1 MKKILIAFFV
11 VVLVVAFILNG
22 SETFEAKGS
31 KRLDR
36 TIPLNQVCN
45 KTFLRNYILKQIP
58 EGAKLVSVEWRIAYF
73 NNSKDA
79 SKPLFANPLLPHN
92 SFKFQWC
99 FPRYYITNVN
109 GPYEAWGT
117 NCIAKFAGEFG
128 PTTIH
133 VSQSTSISNSFSAD
147 ASVSAKVVSARVG
160 FSVTASRTAT
170 LSGDLSIPSGKLGVI
185 EVYPIYDAYNYD
197 VMYNPLLGSP
207 YKAGRGSARKAV
219 GIFYL
224 KYIWSE

>member
-1 MKKILIAFFV
+1 MKKILTAFLV
-11 VVLVVAFILNG
+11 VVLVAAFILNG

-45 KTFLRNYILKQIP
+45 KTFLRDYILKQIP
-58 EGAKLVSVEWRIAYF
+58 EGAKLVSVEWRVVYF

-79 SKPLFANPLLPHN
+79 SKPLFASSVLPHN
-92 SFKFQWC
+92 PFKFQWL
-99 FPRYYITNVN
+99 FTRYYITNVN
-109 GPYEAWGT
+109 GPYKAWGT
-117 NCIAKFAGEFG
+117 DCIAKFAGEFG

-133 VSQSTSISNSFSAD
+133 VSQSTSISNSFSAN
-147 ASVSAKVVSARVG
+147 VGAKVVSAGLG

-170 LSGDLSIPSGKLGVI
+170 LSGSLSIPSGKLGAV
-185 EVYPIYDAYNYD
+185 EVHPIYDAYNYD
-197 VMYNPLLGSP
+197 VVYKPLLGSP
-207 YKAGRGSARKAV
+207 YKAGRGSALKAI

-224 KYIWSE
+224 KYTWSE